1 MSIVSFPYNKPLPK
15 KVTCAMCGRNIG
27 MEDATIGS
35 VSATGTISI
44 LCNVHLWEDRNFVD
58 KLADYNARERQKF
71 FDANGPNL
79 IQHEARNV
87 RTLY

>member
-1 MSIVSFPYNKPLPK
+1 MD
-15 KVTCAMCGRNIG
+15 
-27 MEDATIGS
+27 DATIGP

-71 FDANGPNL
+71 FGANDPDL
-79 IQHEARNV
+79 MQREVRNV